1 VIVDKIKWTKVASFN
16 LVAEFRAKT
25 VKKLFIFF
33 TVLKNDEKSSSAKNS
48 RFITSAGFIQNIL
61 FVMESLLQK

>member
-1 VIVDKIKWTKVASFN
+1 
-16 LVAEFRAKT
+16 LVAEFLEKT